1 MDMLQ
6 SPNDIKKKD
15 RVNSFIGVVETVVTC
30 NIEVEAKKIHHLILL
45 NFCSIV

>member
-1 MDMLQ
+1 MDMLH
-6 SPNDIKKKD
+6 SPNDIKKQ

-45 NFCSIV
+45 NVCFIV

>member
-45 NFCSIV
+45 KFCFIV